1 MYQDVLVIIIN
12 IVVAILG
19 PLLYHFCWQAI
30 PAELVALRSL
40 GTSWGPVVDDVFLV
54 QVSQCI
60 MEMKLLVHL
69 VLVNQHTRLSF
80 KKPQCVLSNP
90 TGSAD
95 YLGDW
100 GFHHDPS
107 PQWGEGESS

>member
-54 QVSQCI
+54 QVPQCI
-60 MEMKLLVHL
+60 MEMKVLLHDCPSK
-69 VLVNQHTRLSF
+69 TSMCSF
-80 KKPQCVLSNP
+80 KSCRIR
-90 TGSAD
+90 
-95 YLGDW
+95 
-100 GFHHDPS
+100 
-107 PQWGEGESS
+107 